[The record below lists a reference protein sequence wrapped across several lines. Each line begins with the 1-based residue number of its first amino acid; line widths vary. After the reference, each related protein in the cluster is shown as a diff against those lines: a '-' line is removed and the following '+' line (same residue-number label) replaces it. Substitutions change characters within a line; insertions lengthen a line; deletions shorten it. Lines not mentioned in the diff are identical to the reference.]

1 MPRMRFESSMVRNSR
16 ARPYALRFPKTVK
29 SDHHLAAT
37 AMIVT
42 VAGTTAADAAAVED
56 MVVGHRDGHQSRA
69 AAAVAA
75 PGAASVRGAAAEHLH
90 PVDITQN
97 RPSLAVP
104 DAAEGR
110 AVGTA
115 ADGPTLMLWR
125 SPGSGHQRAFRIRHS
140 KLPAITWLAVTTF
153 GSACHACCYVQRSA

>member
-1 MPRMRFESSMVRNSR
+1 MRFESLMVRNSR
-16 ARPYALRFPKTVK
+16 ARPYALRFQRMVK
-29 SDHHLAAT
+29 SGHHLGAT
-37 AMIVT
+37 AMIETVVT
-42 VAGTTAADAAAVED
+42 ETIVAVVAAVEA

-75 PGAASVRGAAAEHLH
+75 PGAASVRGAAAEHLL
-90 PVDITQN
+90 PVDTIQN

-115 ADGPTLMLWR
+115 ADAPTLMLWR
-125 SPGSGHQRAFRIRHS
+125 SPGSGDQRAFRNHHS
-140 KLPAITWLAVTTF
+140 RLPAKTRLAVLTF
-153 GSACHACCYVQRSA
+153 GSAGPACCHVQRSA